1 MFHLV
6 RKGSKTMNLC
16 NCNRRKL
23 ETQTPQCI
31 NKPSILSC
39 IDLMVSTRAK
49 IISDRITDIQNEARG
64 NCWIQT
70 KPNFFLNGRLRYT
83 CILFSFFYIFSQSL
97 LLSFCM
103 RFNCKSVRNHWM
115 LAIISFSAR
124 KKQNKQIIVFI

>member
-64 NCWIQT
+64 NC
-70 KPNFFLNGRLRYT
+70 
-83 CILFSFFYIFSQSL
+83 
-97 LLSFCM
+97 
-103 RFNCKSVRNHWM
+103 
-115 LAIISFSAR
+115 
-124 KKQNKQIIVFI
+124 